1 MSTKPKRDL
10 LNELAE
16 GFTALAEQREG
27 KTTLRTHT
35 IEPLPIPEITAADLV
50 RLRESLNLSRA
61 VFARRLRTNPRTLEN
76 WELGRA
82 KPNAQAALLIKLVEQ
97 FPDTV
102 QRLAAL

>member
-1 MSTKPKRDL
+1 MTTKPKRDL
-10 LNELAE
+10 YSEVAE

-27 KTTLRTHT
+27 KTTLRTSTVEFRPALT
-35 IEPLPIPEITAADLV
+35 IAAEELV

-61 VFARRLRTNPRTLEN
+61 VFAHRLRTNPRTLEN

-82 KPNAQAALLIKLVEQ
+82 KPNAQAALLIKLLEQ
-97 FPDTV
+97 FPDTA